1 MKKILLSV
9 LACAVLFGL
18 AACKEKTIPELA
30 AKHNLEIGTAVGN
43 DFYSPE
49 GQERIKDFS
58 SVIVAE
64 NAMKWAN
71 LRPNQRFWNWND
83 VDKMVEFGQENKIT
97 IKFHTLFWHN
107 QNSSFLSSMKTK
119 EDATAMMDDHIKTI
133 LERYK
138 GKIAYYD
145 VVNEM
150 FEEDGS
156 FRKTIWYN
164 LMGEDYIAH
173 ALKTARAAD
182 PDAKLYLNEYNNENL
197 GNAKAD
203 AMFNLVKKFV
213 DEGVP
218 IDGVGM
224 QLHLATD
231 LPFDK
236 EAIRANVKRYADIGI
251 DVSFSEVDVRMPDRK
266 AKDESEIK
274 KQTEIYTA
282 LIDIAKTEPNVK
294 TFIVWGLSDRDTWV
308 PGTFPGY
315 GNPCIYDNTYTKK
328 PLYQAIKDTLK

>member
-1 MKKILLSV
+1 MKKLLTAV
-9 LACAVLFGL
+9 LAATVMFGL
-18 AACKEKTIPELA
+18 TACKEKTLPQLA
-30 AKHNLEIGTAVGN
+30 AKYKLEIGTAVGN

-49 GQERIKDFS
+49 GKERIKDFS
-58 SVIVAE
+58 SVIVSE
-64 NAMKWAN
+64 NSMKWSN
-71 LRPNQRFWNWND
+71 IRPKKTFWNWND
-83 VDKMVEFGQENKIT
+83 VDKIVEFGQENKIS

-119 EDATAMMDDHIKTI
+119 EEATEMMDEHINTI
-133 LERYK
+133 MERYK

-164 LMGEDYIAH
+164 LMGEDYIEH
-173 ALKTARAAD
+173 ALRTARAAD

-203 AMFNLVKKFV
+203 AMFNLIKKFV

-251 DVSFSEVDVRMPDRK
+251 DVSFSEVDVRMPDK
-266 AKDESEIK
+266 KSQDESEIK
-274 KQTEIYTA
+274 KQEEIYTA
-282 LIDIAKTEPNVK
+282 LVDIAKTEPNVK
-294 TFIVWGLSDRDTWV
+294 TFIVWGLSDKDTWV

-315 GNPCIYDNTYTKK
+315 GSPCLYDRAMNKK
-328 PLYQAIKDTLK
+328 PVYQAIKETLK

>member
-1 MKKILLSV
+1 MKKLLTAV
-9 LACAVLFGL
+9 LAATVMFALTS
-18 AACKEKTIPELA
+18 CKEKTIPQLA
-30 AKHNLEIGTAVGN
+30 AKYKLEIGTSVGM

-58 SVIVAE
+58 SVIVGE
-64 NAMKWAN
+64 NSMKWAN
-71 LRPNQRFWNWND
+71 IHPKKTYWNWGD
-83 VDKMVEFGQENKIT
+83 VDKTVQFAQDNKIK

-107 QNSSFLSSMKTK
+107 QNSAFLGQMSSK
-119 EDATAMMDDHIKTI
+119 EEATATMDDHIKTI
-133 LERYK
+133 MERYK
-138 GKIAYYD
+138 GKIDYYD

-150 FEEDGS
+150 FNEDGT
-156 FRKTIWYN
+156 FRDTIWYR

-173 ALKTARAAD
+173 ALRTARAAD

-203 AMFNLVKKFV
+203 AMFNLIKKYV
-213 DEGVP
+213 DSGVP

-274 KQTEIYTA
+274 KQEEIYTA
-282 LIDIAKTEPNVK
+282 LVDIAKTEPNVK
-294 TFIVWGLSDRDTWV
+294 TFIVWGLTDKDSWV

-315 GNPCIYDNTYTKK
+315 GSPCLYDSAMNKK
-328 PLYQAIKDTLK
+328 PVYQAIKETLK

>member
-9 LACAVLFGL
+9 LAISALFGL
-18 AACKEKTIPELA
+18 ASCGEKSIPELA
-30 AKHNLEIGTAVGN
+30 AKHKLEIGTAVGN
-43 DFYSPE
+43 DFYAPD

-58 SVIVAE
+58 SVIVSE
-64 NAMKWAN
+64 NAMKSAN
-71 LRPNQRFWNWND
+71 IRPKQNFWNWND
-83 VDKMVEFGQENKIT
+83 VDQIVQFGQDNNIT

-107 QNSSFLSSMKTK
+107 QNSSFINRMETK
-119 EDATAMMDDHIKTI
+119 EEATEIMDDHIKTI
-133 LERYK
+133 MGRYK

-203 AMFNLVKKFV
+203 AMFNLVKKYV

-274 KQTEIYTA
+274 KQTDIYTA
-282 LIDIAKTEPNVK
+282 LVDIAKTEPNVK

-315 GNPCIYDNTYTKK
+315 GNPCIYDNAMNKK

>member
-1 MKKILLSV
+1 MKKLLLALSAGAILLG
-9 LACAVLFGL
+9 LTACG
-18 AACKEKTIPELA
+18 EKTIPELA
-30 AKHNLEIGTAVGN
+30 AKHKLEIGTAVGN
-43 DFYSPE
+43 DFYAPE

-58 SVIVAE
+58 SVIVSE
-64 NAMKWAN
+64 NAMKCAN
-71 LRPNQRFWNWND
+71 IHPKQNFWNWND
-83 VDKMVEFGQENKIT
+83 VDKIVEFGQENKIT
-97 IKFHTLFWHN
+97 VKFHTLFWHN
-107 QNSSFLSSMKTK
+107 QNASFINRMETK
-119 EDATAMMDDHIKTI
+119 EEATAMMEDYIKTI
-133 LERYK
+133 MERYK

-156 FRKTIWYN
+156 FRNTIWYK

-182 PDAKLYLNEYNNENL
+182 PDAKLYLNEYNNENI

-213 DEGVP
+213 DEGIP

-266 AKDESEIK
+266 ANDENEIK

-282 LIDIAKTEPNVK
+282 LVDIAKTEPNVK
-294 TFIVWGLSDRDTWV
+294 TFIVWGLSDKDTWV

-315 GNPCIYDNTYTKK
+315 GSPCIYDKAMNKK